1 MLKDIFVNGIYRL
14 LADKYQ
20 LNDSFFMVGF
30 GLCMLICVAAGYL
43 LGSIN
48 SAIIVSEKKYGT
60 DIRSSGSGNAGMTNM
75 FRTFGKTG
83 GLLTLAGDALKTAAA
98 VLIGYLI
105 LGHDGAYVAGLFCV
119 TGHVF
124 PLYYKFRGGKG
135 VLAAG
140 IMMLLCDWPVFLMLI
155 LVFAVILVGTK
166 IVSMASVMAAFMLPL
181 FVDIW
186 YRIKE
191 GTEGAGGIRVLM
203 AMLVTVIVVTKHIPN
218 MKRIYAG
225 EEPKIRLPW
234 EKKKENEAGG
244 SSSDA
249 DEEKNEGKTVL
260 SLMDDDSAARMKKS
274 ENYSRPDKNTSK
286 KKKKRR

>member
-1 MLKDIFVNGIYRL
+1 MLKDIFVNGILRL
-14 LADKYQ
+14 LADKYE
-20 LNDSFFMVGF
+20 LSDTFFMIGF
-30 GLCMLICVAAGYL
+30 GLCMLLCVAAGYL

-60 DIRSSGSGNAGMTNM
+60 DIRSLGSGNAGMTNM
-75 FRTFGKTG
+75 FRIFGKTG

-98 VLIGYLI
+98 VLIGYLV

-124 PLYYKFRGGKG
+124 PLFYKFRGGKG

-155 LVFAVILVGTK
+155 LVFAVILIGTK
-166 IVSMASVMAAFMLPL
+166 MVSMASVMAAFMLPL

-186 YRIKE
+186 YRIKV
-191 GTEGAGGIRVLM
+191 GVEGAGGLRVLM
-203 AMLVTVIVVTKHIPN
+203 AMLVTVIIVTKHIPN
-218 MKRIYAG
+218 LKRIYAG

-234 EKKKENEAGG
+234 EKKKENEADK
-244 SSSDA
+244 SSFDA

-260 SLMDDDSAARMKKS
+260 SLMDEDSAARMKKS